1 MKRNIY
7 TTTLIA
13 ALITLS
19 LASFAGSTYNITSN
33 KDWSSVMPSTCA
45 SCTINVSSNVT
56 LTIDASVTCQNCSFS
71 GGNIVMTSKTL
82 NLQYSGSLTTTT
94 FSSVKMTVNGNGQVV
109 VNAPLS
115 LTGSVFT
122 FNNTSYFNT
131 SYEVDLTSSAVYLN
145 DNATMMST
153 GGSSTPINLM
163 SNSQIVI
170 GNGSQT
176 SNAAFTVNGPTL
188 ALYDNSTVNVGN
200 VNNSYNNWSSYNYT
214 PTIHSNS
221 NATKTKSTLNN
232 NLNCGGTAPHA
243 CANPAV
249 YGPSSLGSGGA
260 VANITLPVV
269 LVGFTA
275 VLNNDKSI
283 TLNWDTKMEVNS
295 KEFQVERSADGEIWS
310 TIGVVAA
317 QGNSSMPSNY
327 AFTDA
332 SPLAGT
338 NFYRLRMSDLDNS
351 YGYTEVKVIRTS
363 MVSAVSFFPNP
374 AKDYVNVSLGTNG
387 GTSTASRIDVRLMNM
402 AGQVMQEK
410 TAQAGSGVV
419 VTFAVSNF
427 PAGVYILTVV
437 DANGAR
443 ETRQLMISK

>member
-1 MKRNIY
+1 MKRSIY
-7 TTTLIA
+7 TTLIA
-13 ALITLS
+13 ALMTLS

-33 KDWSSVMPSTCA
+33 KDWSSVMPATCA
-45 SCTINVSSNVT
+45 NCTINVSSNIT
-56 LTIDASVTCQNCSFS
+56 LTIDASVTCQNCSFN
-71 GGNIVMTSKTL
+71 GGNIVMTGKTL

-94 FSSVKMTVNGNGQVV
+94 FSSVKMTVNGNGQVI

-145 DNATMMST
+145 DNAAMMST
-153 GGSSTPINLM
+153 GSSTTPINLM
-163 SNSQIVI
+163 SNSQIVV

-176 SNAAFTVNGPTL
+176 SNAAFTVSGPTL
-188 ALYDNSTVNVGN
+188 ALYDNSTVNIGN
-200 VNNSYNNWSSYNYT
+200 VNNSYNNWSSYDYT
-214 PTIHSNS
+214 PNVHANS
-221 NATKTKSTLNN
+221 NATRTKSTLNN

-275 VLNNDKSI
+275 VLNSDKTI

-310 TIGVVAA
+310 AIGVVAA

-327 AFTDA
+327 VFTDA

-338 NFYRLRMSDLDNS
+338 NFYRLRMTDLDNS
-351 YGYTEVKVIRTS
+351 YGYTEVKVVRTS
-363 MVSAVSFFPNP
+363 IVSAVSFFPNP
-374 AKDYVNVSLGTNG
+374 AKEYVNVSLGTTNG
-387 GTSTASRIDVRLMNM
+387 TTAKVDVRLINM

-410 TAQAGSGVV
+410 TAQAGAGVV
-419 VTFAVSNF
+419 VTFAVGNF
-427 PAGVYILTVV
+427 PAGVYILSVV
-437 DANGAR
+437 DANGTR

>member
-1 MKRNIY
+1 MKRSFY

-13 ALITLS
+13 ALMTLS

-33 KDWSSVMPSTCA
+33 KNWSSVMPSPCA
-45 SCTINVSSNVT
+45 GCTINISSNVT
-56 LTIDASVTCQNCSFS
+56 LTIDVAAICQNCSFS
-71 GGNIVMTSKTL
+71 GGNIAMTNNSLTI
-82 NLQYSGSLTTTT
+82 QYSGALTTTT
-94 FSSVKMTVNGNGQVV
+94 FSSVNMTVNGNGQVI

-115 LTGSVFT
+115 LTSSTFT

-188 ALYDNSTVNVGN
+188 ALYDNSTVNIGN
-200 VNNSYNNWSSYNYT
+200 VNNSYNNWSSYNYH
-214 PTIHSNS
+214 PNIHANS
-221 NATKTKSTLNN
+221 NATKTRSTLNN
-232 NLNCGGTAPHA
+232 NLNCGGTNPHA

-249 YGPSSLGSGGA
+249 YGPSALASGGA
-260 VANITLPVV
+260 VAGTTLPVV
-269 LVGFTA
+269 LVGFSA
-275 VLNNDKSI
+275 ILNSDKTV
-283 TLNWDTKMEVNS
+283 TLDWSTQVEVNS
-295 KEFQVERSADGEIWS
+295 KEFIVERSADGESWS
-310 TIGVVAA
+310 AIGVVAA
-317 QGNSSMPSNY
+317 KGNSSMVSDY
-327 AFTDA
+327 VFTDA

-338 NFYRLRMSDLDNS
+338 NFYRLRMTDLDNS

-374 AKDYVNVSLGTNG
+374 AKEYVNVSLGTANG
-387 GTSTASRIDVRLMNM
+387 ASAASTADVRLINM

-410 TAQAGSGVV
+410 TAQAGAGVV
-419 VTFAVSNF
+419 VTFAVGNF
-427 PAGVYILTVV
+427 PAGVYILSVV
-437 DANGAR
+437 DANGTR
-443 ETRQLMISK
+443 ESRQLMISK